1 MFNVTGEIESLE
13 VVSRPNTE
21 FSKNNRPLKFKKVGE
36 NNLKIGELREI
47 KNIFKL

>member
-1 MFNVTGEIESLE
+1 MSNVTGEIESLE

-36 NNLKIGELREI
+36 NIFQFENRGTKIVNG
-47 KNIFKL
+47 